1 MVCYCER
8 AGVSDVSYSD
18 QQLPFG
24 SEDDIWVIFGSRS
37 FAATD
42 GSTREQAERVLD
54 EFDDRDLEYPDAIV
68 SGGADGAD
76 AVAEAVALHLDV
88 PMVVFTVNGPSDG
101 TAFRRDLADAPW
113 VVDTVTDYDGE
124 QDDPTSGKG
133 AYLTRNCMMAE
144 LVGQHG
150 GYGFAI
156 WDGDSNGTAHM
167 IDSCHSHG
175 VEPVIWEFS
184 T

>member
-37 FAATD
+37 FAATG

-54 EFDDRDLEYPDAIV
+54 EFDARDLEHPDAII

-88 PMVVFTVNGPSDG
+88 PMIVFSVGEPSDG

-113 VVDTVTDYDGE
+113 VVDTVTSYDGE
-124 QDDPTSGKG
+124 QTDPTSGKG

-144 LVGQHG
+144 LVGQHD

-167 IDSCHSHG
+167 LDSCRSHG
-175 VEPVIWEFS
+175 VETVTWEFS
-184 T
+184 S